1 MKDPN
6 QTGGSIE
13 DIFNE
18 ALELDSEALEDLA
31 TEVAW
36 TPFTDEIESD
46 PTFYDEQVINVP
58 VIENPGL
65 KSMSEYPDTQIYDHL
80 FSLDDEEDDL
90 LFPEDV
96 PVPVIEEMPAPSV
109 PEDAPVATIPEAR
122 PAASDQRK
130 PGRKP
135 AVRKAGE
142 KKPEPEAVAVEEA
155 VVKPAIVEEAKPI
168 RKKPR
173 VKRAGEK
180 PAPAVTAPAKEAPVK
195 DAPAKTAPPQAAP
208 IAKKAPA
215 KPAAGGTHAPAR
227 PAPPKKAPSKP
238 ASAKAASERAKV
250 PARETIPEDDFDE
263 TVDLITWDEGSS
275 VKVAKKQAA
284 ARRAEKL
291 AFFDKF
297 KKKLG
302 RKFS

>member
-1 MKDPN
+1 MEMKDPN
-6 QTGGSIE
+6 QTAGSIE

-80 FSLDDEEDDL
+80 FSLDEEDDL
-90 LFPEDV
+90 LFPEE
-96 PVPVIEEMPAPSV
+96 PSAPVIEEMPAPSV

-130 PGRKP
+130 PGKKP

-142 KKPEPEAVAVEEA
+142 KKPELEAPAVEEA
-155 VVKPAIVEEAKPI
+155 VVKPVIVEEAKPI

-180 PAPAVTAPAKEAPVK
+180 PAPAVTAPAKETPVK
-195 DAPAKTAPPQAAP
+195 EASAKAAPPQAAP

-215 KPAAGGTHAPAR
+215 KQAPAR

-238 ASAKAASERAKV
+238 ASAKAA
-250 PARETIPEDDFDE
+250 RETIPEDDFDD

>member
-1 MKDPN
+1 MEMKDPN
-6 QTGGSIE
+6 QTAGSIE

-18 ALELDSEALEDLA
+18 ALELDNEALEDLA

-65 KSMSEYPDTQIYDHL
+65 KKVTEYPDTQIYDHL
-80 FSLDDEEDDL
+80 FSLDEEDDFL
-90 LFPEDV
+90 IPEEP
-96 PVPVIEEMPAPSV
+96 PVPVIEEISAPSV
-109 PEDAPVATIPEAR
+109 PEDTPAATILKAH

-142 KKPEPEAVAVEEA
+142 KKPEPKAPAVKEA

-173 VKRAGEK
+173 VKRADEK
-180 PAPAVTAPAKEAPVK
+180 ATGTKHAPGK
-195 DAPAKTAPPQAAP
+195 AAP
-208 IAKKAPA
+208 IKAAVKTTSKNVPSRPVYEKRKTVAKASAPA
-215 KPAAGGTHAPAR
+215 
-227 PAPPKKAPSKP
+227 
-238 ASAKAASERAKV
+238 E
-250 PARETIPEDDFDE
+250 EFDE
-263 TVDLITWDEGSS
+263 TVDLITWEEGSS
-275 VKVAKKQAA
+275 VKVAQKKAA
-284 ARRAEKL
+284 AKKAEKKAETR

-297 KKKLG
+297 KKKLA
-302 RKFS
+302 KKLP

>member
-1 MKDPN
+1 MEMKDPN

-58 VIENPGL
+58 VFENPGL

-80 FSLDDEEDDL
+80 FSLDEEDDL
-90 LFPEDV
+90 LLQEDA
-96 PVPVIEEMPAPSV
+96 PVPVIEEMPAPSA
-109 PEDAPVATIPEAR
+109 PEDSPVKTTPEAH
-122 PAASDQRK
+122 PAVSEQRK
-130 PGRKP
+130 PGKKP

-142 KKPEPEAVAVEEA
+142 KKPKPEAPVVEEA
-155 VVKPAIVEEAKPI
+155 VVTPAIAEEAKPV

-180 PAPAVTAPAKEAPVK
+180 AAPTETAPAKA
-195 DAPAKTAPPQAAP
+195 APPKDAP

-215 KPAAGGTHAPAR
+215 KPAAGGTHAPAK
-227 PAPPKKAPSKP
+227 PTPPKKAPSKP
-238 ASAKAASERAKV
+238 ASAKAASERAKTA
-250 PARETIPEDDFDE
+250 ARETIPEEDFDE
-263 TVDLITWDEGSS
+263 TVDLITWEEGSS
-275 VKVAKKQAA
+275 VKVARKQAA

-291 AFFDKF
+291 AFLDKIKRNWSSGF
-297 KKKLG
+297 RKK
-302 RKFS
+302 